1 MINLMPSE
9 HKKSVMYARRNTFL
23 IRWVTGV
30 TMAAVGIVLVAG
42 GGLFYLKQ
50 DIKSYQK
57 SINETKANLEAQEQT
72 ETLNRVSEISG
83 SLKLVVDVLSSQVLF
98 SELLPRIGEIM
109 PSGTVLQNLNLSSGL
124 QGGIDLEVG
133 AVSQQAGAQT
143 QVNLA
148 DKSNGIF
155 EKADIVTLNCTTS
168 SDAGPYPCQVTIRA
182 LFING
187 ENPFLLLNKEGGN

>member
-1 MINLMPSE
+1 MINLMPSD
-9 HKKSVMYARRNTFL
+9 HKKAVMYARRNTFL
-23 IRWVTGV
+23 IRWVMGV
-30 TMAAVGIVLVAG
+30 AIAAFGIIVVAG

-57 SINETKANLEAQEQT
+57 SINETKTNLEAQKQT

-109 PSGTVLQNLNLSSGL
+109 PAGTVLQNLNLSSGL
-124 QGGIDLEVG
+124 QGGIDLEIG
-133 AVSQQAGAQT
+133 AVSQQAGTQA

-155 EKADIVTLNCTTS
+155 EKADIVTLNCTTL
-168 SDAGPYPCQVTIRA
+168 SDGGPYPCQVSVRA

-187 ENPFLLLNKEGGN
+187 ENPFLLLNKDGGN